1 MKINSTIVLRNS
13 INESKNLMTYN
24 GNGIQPFSQRNK
36 LGMFA
41 TSDCV
46 IKKRG
51 QIVQTSYT
59 KHFQR
64 GHQPLNK
71 YQSFI

>member
-1 MKINSTIVLRNS
+1 MISSIIVSRNS
-13 INESKNLMTYN
+13 NNKLEGLATYN
-24 GNGIQPFSQRNK
+24 GNDIQPFSQRNK